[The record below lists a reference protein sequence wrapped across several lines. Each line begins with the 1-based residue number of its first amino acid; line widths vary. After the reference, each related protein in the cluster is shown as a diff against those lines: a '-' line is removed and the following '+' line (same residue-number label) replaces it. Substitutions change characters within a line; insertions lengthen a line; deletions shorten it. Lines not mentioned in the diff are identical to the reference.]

1 LTKLED
7 PVKVEYELNAMLPPP
22 EWGQFSLRLIL
33 HGRRV
38 CDARKPRC
46 EECLLEALCPSSML
60 PTKKGVG
67 KSVKP
72 SVKKSVKPSVK
83 KRVKKLA
90 KKRAK

>member
-1 LTKLED
+1 
-7 PVKVEYELNAMLPPP
+7 MLPPP

-60 PTKKGVG
+60 PTKKDAS
-67 KSVKP
+67 KRVKK

-83 KRVKKLA
+83 KRVKKTA

>member
-1 LTKLED
+1 
-7 PVKVEYELNAMLPPP
+7 MLPPP

-67 KSVKP
+67 KSVKKNVKK
-72 SVKKSVKPSVK
+72 SVKKSVKPSVE
-83 KRVKKLA
+83 KRVKKSA